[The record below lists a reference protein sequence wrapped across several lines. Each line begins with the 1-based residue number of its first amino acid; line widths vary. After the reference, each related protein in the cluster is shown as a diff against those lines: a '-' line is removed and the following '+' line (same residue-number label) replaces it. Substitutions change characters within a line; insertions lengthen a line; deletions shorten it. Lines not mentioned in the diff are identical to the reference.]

1 MRMFKYRRQITL
13 AIVLILIFSLAASL
27 FSGVI
32 ESSNQEVS
40 TTACEQ
46 EESRGIQTLIQNQA
60 FAFRAQDVT
69 GAYAYFS
76 DNFQSDVDKERF
88 SLIVGTNYPMLL
100 QGGGLAFGECRVVSI
115 GYAQAVTLTGAD
127 ASYRLLYFITESD
140 GPLKVEGIT
149 VES

>member
-1 MRMFKYRRQITL
+1 MFKYRKQITL
-13 AIVLILIFSLAASL
+13 AIVLILILSLAASL

-40 TTACEQ
+40 TTACLEG
-46 EESRGIQTLIQNQA
+46 ETRAIQTLIQNQA

-76 DNFQSDVDKERF
+76 DNFQGDVDKERF

-100 QGGGLAFGECRVVSI
+100 QGGGLAFGECRVISI
-115 GYAQAVTLTGAD
+115 GFAQAVTLTGSD
-127 ASYRLLYFITESD
+127 RSHRLLYFVTEAD

-149 VES
+149 VEE

>member
-1 MRMFKYRRQITL
+1 MFKYRKQITL
-13 AIVLILIFSLAASL
+13 AIVLILILSLAASL

-40 TTACEQ
+40 TTACK
-46 EESRGIQTLIQNQA
+46 EEKSRAVQTLIQNQA

-76 DNFQSDVDKERF
+76 DNFQSDVDKEQF

-100 QGGGLAFGECRVVSI
+100 EGGGLAFGECREISI
-115 GYAQAVTLTGAD
+115 GYAQAVTLTGAER
-127 ASYRLLYFITESD
+127 SHRLLYFITEAD